1 MKIWLHKSKLMLFIS
16 HNYWYRKIFFIL
28 VFLFD
33 FFVYFQSLL
42 CKNRLLNLLKK
53 KRVKKSFPLIQ
64 IFSEFKL
71 WINERFDAHPRF
83 VNCARF
89 NGLGSPQL
97 TGSIQWKLI
106 NIPFLSKGGEFVG
119 RLIDHLLAISL
130 VIYIDSTLLIV
141 EVMYK
146 IRSIKSCLMLL
157 KCYFFRYKF

>member
-1 MKIWLHKSKLMLFIS
+1 MLFIS

-28 VFLFD
+28 VFLFY

-53 KRVKKSFPLIQ
+53 RVKKSFPLIQ

-71 WINERFDAHPRF
+71 RINERFDAHPIF

-130 VIYIDSTLLIV
+130 VIYIDSTLLIA
-141 EVMYK
+141 
-146 IRSIKSCLMLL
+146 
-157 KCYFFRYKF
+157 